1 VAISR
6 SSVAVRVAMND
17 ITVAIGIG
25 QAIGN
30 DGSADQWV
38 VRSSRNANKYFFHYR
53 ESDNVSYARGAL

>member
-1 VAISR
+1 
-6 SSVAVRVAMND
+6 MND